1 MVKKFI
7 DIYTQCSRK
16 HLTASHLQLTPP
28 LIEFLQCIGKCVL
41 YSSMTGFN
49 LSLLIMLPLL
59 RLPAQRPRR
68 RDLIDL
74 L

>member
-1 MVKKFI
+1 M
-7 DIYTQCSRK
+7 
-16 HLTASHLQLTPP
+16 QLSPP
-28 LIEFLQCIGKCVL
+28 SIEFLQYVGKYVL
-41 YSSMTGFN
+41 YFSMTGFS